1 MKNKSAIKTKT
12 MGQTLVAAVR
22 DALSHKKSG
31 KIVRPKFDVVSLRK
45 TLKMTQKDF
54 SKTYHINLQTLR
66 NWEQNK
72 RTPDLTTQAY
82 LTCIAKSP
90 KQIAQLVH

>member
-1 MKNKSAIKTKT
+1 MKNKAAKKT
-12 MGQTLVAAVR
+12 MGQTLVTAVR
-22 DALSHKKSG
+22 NALSHKKSG

-72 RTPDLTTQAY
+72 RIPDLTTQAY